1 MSTARHLEAQ
11 EAELSVL
18 GGVLLD
24 NSALDRIL
32 PMINAEDF
40 YAPRHTLVF
49 QTMVKIA
56 EDNQPIDAITLATT
70 LERSNE
76 LEDAGGVDYL
86 MRLSEAAASAINIE
100 HHAHLVHDYAEVRKL
115 VQVCADIK
123 AKAEGGDY
131 EDTVRLFDEAQQ
143 SIFEV
148 GPGQQG
154 KSFVR
159 VNDALK
165 EAIEKVQKAYESKS
179 AVTGIPTGF
188 VSLDAKTAG
197 LHGGDLIIL
206 AARPAMGKTALALNL
221 GVNAALHG
229 NVSVAIF
236 SLEMPTVQLAGRIM
250 ASEARVD
257 GERMKTGHLSDGDV
271 DRLLQSVKRMSN
283 RSIHIDDTAGISV
296 MECRSKCRRLASEKG
311 IPPLG
316 LVVIDYLQLMKG
328 RPGIRSREQEIS
340 DISRNLKGLAKELN
354 IPVIALSQ
362 LNRGVESRP
371 NKRPM
376 LSDLRESGAIEQD
389 ADIIMFVYRD
399 EYYNED
405 TEDKGVA
412 EVILGKHRSGSTGT
426 CKLRFFK
433 QWTRFDNLQ
442 IDE

>member
-32 PMINAEDF
+32 PMIKAEDF
-40 YAPRHTLVF
+40 FSPRHQVVYG
-49 QTMVKIA
+49 TMVALA
-56 EDNQPIDAITLATT
+56 EDNQPIDAITLATA
-70 LERSNE
+70 LERTSK
-76 LEDAGGVDYL
+76 LEDAGGMDYL
-86 MRLSEAAASAINIE
+86 VQLSEAAASAINIE

-115 VQVCADIK
+115 VQVCADIQAK
-123 AKAEGGDY
+123 AKDGDY
-131 EDTVRLFDEAQQ
+131 EDTSRLFDEAQQ
-143 SIFEV
+143 AVFEV
-148 GPGQQG
+148 GQGMQG
-154 KSFVR
+154 KSFTKL
-159 VNDALK
+159 NSALTDA
-165 EAIEKVQKAYESKS
+165 ITKVKQAYEVKS
-179 AVTGIPTGF
+179 AVTGVPTGF
-188 VSLDAKTAG
+188 MSLDAKTAG

-221 GVNAALHG
+221 AANAALHG

-236 SLEMPTVQLAGRIM
+236 SLEMPTVQLAGRM
-250 ASEARVD
+250 LASEARVD

-271 DRLLQSVKRMSN
+271 DRLLQSVKRMSGL
-283 RSIHIDDTAGISV
+283 SIHIDDTAGISV

-311 IPPLG
+311 IPRLG

-340 DISRNLKGLAKELN
+340 DISRNLKGLAKELEV
-354 IPVIALSQ
+354 PVIALSQ

-371 NKRPM
+371 NKRPL

-405 TEDKGVA
+405 SEDKGIA

-442 IDE
+442 MDE